1 MKILAFDSS
10 GMVASVALTEDDILL
25 GEYTTNHKKT
35 HSQTLLPMLDELMK
49 MLSMDVKDV
58 DVLALANGPGSF
70 TGLRIGAATVKGL
83 SLALDK
89 PVVTV
94 PTLLGLAY
102 NMWGSDHV
110 ICPLMDARRNQVY
123 SALYYCGE
131 KLERVSDYM
140 AQDIDEV
147 ISQVLEIDE
156 NAVFLGDGVPVFM
169 DKLKQYDTFT
179 LAPVSA
185 NMQRSACVG
194 AIALEMTDKAVDCN
208 KFEIMYLRKSQAER
222 ELEEKNG
229 TSTIK

>member
-94 PTLLGLAY
+94 PTLLGL
-102 NMWGSDHV
+102 HT
-110 ICPLMDARRNQVY
+110 IC
-123 SALYYCGE
+123 
-131 KLERVSDYM
+131 
-140 AQDIDEV
+140 
-147 ISQVLEIDE
+147 
-156 NAVFLGDGVPVFM
+156 
-169 DKLKQYDTFT
+169 
-179 LAPVSA
+179 
-185 NMQRSACVG
+185 G
-194 AIALEMTDKAVDCN
+194 AATM
-208 KFEIMYLRKSQAER
+208 
-222 ELEEKNG
+222 
-229 TSTIK
+229 